1 MTNWNDYPKQ
11 RQEALRYQYEYNLA
25 WAKLMTLIDQNTI
38 RVQWNHH
45 TWCFTDENEAW
56 KFADYWGL
64 L

>member
-1 MTNWNDYPKQ
+1 METVENTN
-11 RQEALRYQYEYNLA
+11 NL
-25 WAKLMTLIDQNTI
+25 TGEIQIPIHT
-38 RVQWNHH
+38 VQWNHH